1 MISINDRLMLEC
13 PENYNDMADQLDN
26 EDNNEVGGNSH
37 VNTFSQEVVP
47 VNGNGTSNDL
57 VIVEKDKVNAHIDD
71 DEDLEDLEESLQALE
86 RLDRSS
92 PDLWPDHIP
101 GVGQFLPSTP
111 HLETDTPRG
120 SEAGGGY
127 LQNLSRLV
135 FYVLSIAILPIRIG
149 ARKFSYYSIRV
160 G

>member
-13 PENYNDMADQLDN
+13 PENYNDMEDQLDN
-26 EDNNEVGGNSH
+26 EDNEESVEHPH
-37 VNTFSQEVVP
+37 VNAVHQEVVP
-47 VNGNGTSNDL
+47 VNGNSNGSDL
-57 VIVEKDKVNAHIDD
+57 VIVEKDKLNTHNDD

-111 HLETDTPRG
+111 HMETDTPRG
-120 SEAGGGY
+120 SDAGGGY
-127 LQNLSRLV
+127 LQNLSR
-135 FYVLSIAILPIRIG
+135 
-149 ARKFSYYSIRV
+149 
-160 G
+160 

>member
-57 VIVEKDKVNAHIDD
+57 VIVEKDKVNAHNDD
-71 DEDLEDLEESLQALE
+71 DEDLEHCFHCSALWSLVPANLNRFVASFECEKLLGFDPYCSLQVIRAHCACTLYHNE
-86 RLDRSS
+86 AHAKTCMSICS
-92 PDLWPDHIP
+92 
-101 GVGQFLPSTP
+101 VPS
-111 HLETDTPRG
+111 
-120 SEAGGGY
+120 
-127 LQNLSRLV
+127 
-135 FYVLSIAILPIRIG
+135 
-149 ARKFSYYSIRV
+149 
-160 G
+160 